1 VGGVGD
7 VCEHIF
13 QILCFIRNRRKNKV
27 FTHHLS
33 ILGGGQE
40 QRHGGFFGERAGFY
54 HLNRL
59 SSI

>member
-1 VGGVGD
+1 MFFRFYVLFAIG
-7 VCEHIF
+7 E
-13 QILCFIRNRRKNKV
+13 KNKV